1 MWKGDANLCHGFVP
15 TFRGIPCYPDVSRNS
30 NELASWKREGL
41 RSSTLNWPRDVAI
54 GELQEL
60 QEVQEVQEVK
70 EVKENRNLHE
80 ELTKPV
86 TFKTPRHF
94 GSTGKS
100 YSAAAWLFVSD
111 HTDAIGCSR
120 LLQSDTG
127 SREKGKMCQPW
138 RNKAKGAGH
147 CCFCCSC
154 SMSTCFSWLVPPLFS
169 PSHKS
174 LIFAIKSTLL
184 NWWQL
189 IATHQR
195 PCQVKQSSS

>member
-1 MWKGDANLCHGFVP
+1 MFPGPKNHMTRMWKGDANLCHGFVP

-70 EVKENRNLHE
+70 EVKENGNLHE

-127 SREKGKMCQPW
+127 SREKRKDVPTM
-138 RNKAKGAGH
+138 AKQ
-147 CCFCCSC
+147 SKR
-154 SMSTCFSWLVPPLFS
+154 SWTLLFLLFLFYVNLFFLVGPASF
-169 PSHKS
+169 
-174 LIFAIKSTLL
+174 FAIPQEFDIC
-184 NWWQL
+184 N
-189 IATHQR
+189 
-195 PCQVKQSSS
+195 